1 MSRTDANSETPHA
14 RQQYTHKCLPK
25 DVSGPETKEK
35 KISIRNCGSTVKR
48 QSPDWESDD
57 DFAVPFIETL
67 PAANLLFSGGTV
79 GSCTLFIF
87 AICRTFAIT
96 A

>member
-1 MSRTDANSETPHA
+1 MLTAKHHTHGNNTPINVFQKTSA
-14 RQQYTHKCLPK
+14 DRRRRR
-25 DVSGPETKEK
+25 K

-87 AICRTFAIT
+87 AICKTFAIT